1 MLPYV
6 LLGLVLLAL
15 GWAVTRVI
23 NRGPSRE
30 AVMYKLNAEPGSSYA
45 QKTNHLQS
53 GPVEMGPIAG
63 FESPFRVNMY
73 QAYIE

>member
-15 GWAVTRVI
+15 GWVVTKIVT
-23 NRGPSRE
+23 NTSSRE
-30 AVMYKLNAEPGSSYA
+30 SVMYKLNAEAGSSYA
-45 QKTNHLQS
+45 QKTNHLES
-53 GPVEMGPIAG
+53 APVEMGPISG